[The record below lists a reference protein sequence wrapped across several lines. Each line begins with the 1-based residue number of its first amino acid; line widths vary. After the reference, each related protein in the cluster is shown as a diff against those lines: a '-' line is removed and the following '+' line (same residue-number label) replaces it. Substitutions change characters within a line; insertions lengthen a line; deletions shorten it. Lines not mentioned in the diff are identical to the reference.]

1 MLRLRGVGEGVRVRK
16 GEVVRE
22 GEGGIEGMGKGKLRL
37 MVRVR
42 VSHDNSSDK
51 RSKKCFF

>member
-1 MLRLRGVGEGVRVRK
+1 MRE

-22 GEGGIEGMGKGKLRL
+22 GEGGVEGMGKLRL

-42 VSHDNSSDK
+42 VSHDNSSGK
-51 RSKKCFF
+51 RSKKCFFDEYDNMGVGCDFGQ